1 MKREKC
7 PIEFS
12 AAAAAAVLFFSAG
25 CRGLSQNVPVGVK
38 DAGTGVY
45 LEDLP

>member
-1 MKREKC
+1 M
-7 PIEFS
+7 EFS

-25 CRGLSQNVPVGVK
+25 CSGLSQNVPVGVK

-45 LEDLP
+45 FEALS